1 MKSSAALLLCCSFLF
16 AIPASGDIRSKW
28 IAIEFG
34 GAMAGDKG
42 GFQLV
47 QVIANRSQQPL
58 WVTVRQGEGTAG
70 CEVTEK
76 IDVRQKATFT
86 CDLAELKPG
95 SVPVVVS
102 IFGDEARTQTL
113 DTQRDAMRFSKRE
126 LGLMPLIAKAQR
138 LPVTYDGIYSADKPT
153 LGSIFRGMV
162 PHANGKLQIS
172 ASSVDFA
179 DGKRTLTIPAG
190 AVLDARAV
198 ESGGPAPW
206 IVVTYELSG
215 QKKEIGFQPLSHPDE
230 GVLILF
236 SLRAAVEQVT
246 AATPALPGE
255 TFGDRSLQRDTL
267 RTIVQSEKELAP
279 DCALPKVVDTKIVD
293 DSRAKGRWSERW
305 VVDRCG
311 KEVAY
316 GVRYVSDAKGGT
328 NIAVDR
334 P

>member
-28 IAIEFG
+28 ISIEFG
-34 GAMAGDKG
+34 GVMAGDNG

-47 QVIANRSQQPL
+47 QVIANTSQQPL

-70 CEVTEK
+70 CDVTEK
-76 IDVRQKATFT
+76 IDVGQKATFT
-86 CDLAELKPG
+86 CHRAELKPG
-95 SVPVVVS
+95 SLPVTVT
-102 IFGDEARTQTL
+102 IFGDEAHTQTL
-113 DTQRDAMRFSKRE
+113 DKQSDAMHFSKRD
-126 LGLMPLIAKAQR
+126 LALMPLIAKAQR
-138 LPVTYDGIYSADKPT
+138 LPVAYDGIYSADKPS

-179 DGKRTLTIPAG
+179 DGNRTLTIPA
-190 AVLDARAV
+190 DAIRDVRGV

-215 QKKEIGFQPLSHPDE
+215 QKKEIGFQPLSHPGE
-230 GVLILF
+230 ASLILF
-236 SLRAAVEQVT
+236 SLRAAVEQVS
-246 AATPALPGE
+246 AATPAMPGE

-267 RTIVQSEKELAP
+267 RTIIQSEKELAP
-279 DCALPKVVDTKIVD
+279 DCALPKVLNTKIVD

-305 VVDRCG
+305 VIDRCG

-316 GVRYVSDAKGGT
+316 GVRYASDAHGGT